1 MSALVKNN
9 SIVEIIIQPKAM
21 TIDTIQYPKNIF
33 KLWSASELKSIGIYK
48 VIQSGSAKA
57 ANLYV
62 NSYKD
67 EFKDDVV
74 TRTHIN
80 TEKNVDEVK
89 KELLKNINF
98 SLFSQLEK
106 TDWIIIREQ
115 ETSKAK
121 PSDLATWRTN
131 LRTKHAELE
140 TSINNAS
147 SISALEAIDIN
158 SGWPEDPRT

>member
-1 MSALVKNN
+1 MWALVKNN
-9 SIVEIIIQPKAM
+9 SVVEIIIQPKGM

-48 VIQSGSAKA
+48 VIQSGSAKTTD
-57 ANLYV
+57 LYV

-89 KELLKNINF
+89 KELLRKINF

-106 TDWIIIREQ
+106 TVRIVTGKQ
-115 ETSKAK
+115 HH
-121 PSDLATWRTN
+121 L
-131 LRTKHAELE
+131 
-140 TSINNAS
+140 
-147 SISALEAIDIN
+147 
-158 SGWPEDPRT
+158 